1 MEIIQHNKRGF
12 SQSVKRGSWGRFA
25 PQPFRFNA
33 TDISNLALGVLF
45 LICVALI
52 GYIVGIKVCQSHT
65 VVDQN
70 GVSMEFINT
79 ALQNG
84 WLKEVK

>member
-1 MEIIQHNKRGF
+1 MERIQHNKRGF
-12 SQSVKRGSWGRFA
+12 SQVVQRGSRGRFA
-25 PQPFRFNA
+25 PQPFRFSA
-33 TDISNLALGVLF
+33 TDISNLSLGVLF

-70 GVSMEFINT
+70 GVSMEFINQ
-79 ALQNG
+79 ALEKG
-84 WLKEVK
+84 WLQRVE